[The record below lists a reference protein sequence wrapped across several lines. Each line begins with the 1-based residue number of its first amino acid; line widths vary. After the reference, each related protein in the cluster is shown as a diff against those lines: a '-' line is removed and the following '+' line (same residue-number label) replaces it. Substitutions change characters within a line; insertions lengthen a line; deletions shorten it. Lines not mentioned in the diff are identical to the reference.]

1 MPSGLPTSLAAAA
14 GTSKKQAELVW
25 LASNGNTISRMMRE
39 SAKAG
44 VATISME
51 LEACAKTYV
60 ACPNTDDEAFDEI
73 IEFVAAKF
81 GGLNVSEIREAFRLV
96 AAKEIGVD
104 LKAWYGQFTVMMM
117 GEVLT
122 AYMDWRE
129 RLQRL
134 VLEQMAQEREAKRA
148 AARAANHDSSDWE
161 ARRAEWLLK
170 KTAPTVEMVTAYD
183 FEWLQRAGQ
192 IELTREERWD
202 MFEKAFEPTIEQL
215 LAENATSGPFKK
227 IEVNKQI
234 TAARMGEPDAGF
246 CARQRAMAQRLA
258 VVNWII
264 QTQNQNNDG
273 TEN

>member
-25 LASNGNTISRMMRE
+25 LASNGNTIARMMRE

-44 VATISME
+44 VATISLE

-96 AAKEIGVD
+96 AAKQIDVD

-134 VLEQMAQEREAKRA
+134 VLEKMAAERAAKRGA
-148 AARAANHDSSDWE
+148 ERAANNDSGAWE
-161 ARRAEWLLK
+161 SRRQAYLLQLSQ
-170 KTAPTVEMVTAYD
+170 PTIEQVTSYD
-183 FEWLQRAGQ
+183 FQWLERNDQ
-192 IELTREERWD
+192 INLTRDQRWD
-202 MFEKAFEPTIEQL
+202 LFESAFEPTINQL
-215 LAENATSGPFKK
+215 ISENENASHFRKS
-227 IEVNKQI
+227 EVRQQI
-234 TAARMGEPDAGF
+234 AHARNGEADAGF
-246 CARQRAMAQRLA
+246 CARQRANAQRLA

-273 TEN
+273 TQD